1 MRSIPGLLAIVA
13 VTTLTT
19 LGTQRL
25 DAQFWAG
32 GEYERRTRPGYNVPF
47 DGAPYTQI
55 YNYETGS
62 LLYFGGGGSG
72 YARSL
77 AYQEY
82 LDRVDRAMKFGYR
95 MPEDPYGPKSP
106 HNRGYQYD
114 RPRVGVGIG
123 TGFFRW
129 R

>member
-1 MRSIPGLLAIVA
+1 MRILLSGSLLFFSIA
-13 VTTLTT
+13 TLTT
-19 LGTQRL
+19 ITSSRL
-25 DAQFWAG
+25 DAQGWGG

-62 LLYFGGGGSG
+62 LFYLGGNPRG
-72 YARSL
+72 L

-95 MPEDPYGPKSP
+95 MPEDPYGPNSP
-106 HNRGYQYD
+106 HNRGHHYD
-114 RPRVGVGIG
+114 RPRMGLGV
-123 TGFFRW
+123 GFFRW

>member
-1 MRSIPGLLAIVA
+1 MRSIPGYFAIIA
-13 VTTLTT
+13 VTTLATIDT
-19 LGTQRL
+19 PRL
-25 DAQFWAG
+25 DAQHWAG

-62 LLYFGGGGSG
+62 LLYFGGNPRG
-72 YARSL
+72 L
-77 AYQEY
+77 IYQEY

-95 MPEDPYGPKSP
+95 MPDDPFGPKSP
-106 HNRGYQYD
+106 YNRGYQYD
-114 RPRVGVGIG
+114 RPRMGVGIG

>member
-1 MRSIPGLLAIVA
+1 MRTAPGILSIVA
-13 VTTLTT
+13 VATLTT
-19 LGTQRL
+19 IGTNRL
-25 DAQFWAG
+25 EAQAWAG

-62 LLYFGGGGSG
+62 LLYFGGGDP
-72 YARSL
+72 RRL

-82 LDRVDRAMKFGYR
+82 LDRVDRALKFGYR
-95 MPEDPYGPKSP
+95 MPEDPYSP
-106 HNRGYQYD
+106 NSPYSRARQHD
-114 RPRVGVGIG
+114 RPRMGVGLG
-123 TGFFRW
+123 AGFFRW